1 MNKYT
6 FLNLKSLKN
15 IAKELNKD
23 ERFSSKKII
32 IAKYNKNNKKKL
44 INDIQKKLNS
54 KKYINFQELKGGS
67 VFYKEIKNIMKPKSP
82 GDKEW
87 LSTID
92 IRNVMNK
99 YQKIYKDF
107 LFLGPVPIDFEKIY
121 DEITNMNIKS
131 LCNNKKQVGIVFNT
145 DTSSGPGEHW
155 LSLFLNM
162 KDKTICFFDSVGDR
176 PPKQIKKLI
185 NNIIVK
191 SKNLG
196 CPLKLIINKHQ
207 FQYDDY
213 SCGIYSCFFLIS
225 RLEGNS
231 CEKIFNKKMACDVK
245 KCSKV
250 SDNLMNEK
258 RKEYFN

>member
-1 MNKYT
+1 MNRYT

-231 CEKIFNKKMACDVK
+231 CDKIFNKKMACNIK
-245 KCSKV
+245 KCDKIN
-250 SDNLMNEK
+250 DNLMNEK